1 MPRLAPLLLLLAA
14 CGRNIEDGK
23 YLATVTVVGIDTCE
37 DAEELAAEEVFEI
50 NLEVQGDTVWITS
63 TSPQLHGAGGG
74 QDPATTT
81 HPRPPLV
88 GRFLYGAQREVFIA
102 DTNFEVVKTINNPD
116 LGPVSCDSL
125 AHIAVTRGEIDDPR
139 HFHGQLRKTYE
150 PRAEAAPA
158 CVRGCAVELD
168 FDAVFAG

>member
-1 MPRLAPLLLLLAA
+1 MLRLAPLLLLLAA

-23 YLATVTVVGIDTCE
+23 YAASVIVVGIDTCA
-37 DAEELAAEEVFEI
+37 DAEELAAGDVFPIE
-50 NLEVQGDTVWITS
+50 LEVRGDTVWITS
-63 TSPQLHGAGGG
+63 PSPQLHGAGGG

-102 DTNFEVVKTINNPD
+102 DSNFEVVKTIDNPD

-125 AHIAVTRGEIDDPR
+125 AHLAVRAEVKDSR
-139 HFHGQLRKTYE
+139 HFEGQLRKTYD
-150 PRAEAAPA
+150 PRAEANPA
-158 CVRGCAVELD
+158 CVRSCVVELD
-168 FDAVFAG
+168 FAAVFAG